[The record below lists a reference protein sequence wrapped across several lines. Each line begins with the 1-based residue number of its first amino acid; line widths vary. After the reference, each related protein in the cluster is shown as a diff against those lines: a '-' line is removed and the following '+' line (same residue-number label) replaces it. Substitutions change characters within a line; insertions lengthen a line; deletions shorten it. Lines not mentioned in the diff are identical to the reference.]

1 MSTQYEWKRSI
12 HKIYFGW
19 KKQSEQQ
26 MKWFT
31 MHKICWWKFA
41 GILFIC
47 RIVWNGKVW
56 HSHEARWNQQFSI
69 CTKSVV
75 SNDFLSVVWPFAVI
89 VVTHGIH
96 LICAYEKVQWLTDSS
111 LLLHSKMHRE
121 NCKNITCT
129 ALEHCEI
136 ELNTVSAFN
145 FLLLREL

>member
-1 MSTQYEWKRSI
+1 MKTKYSQNLLWMEKTVRTTNEMIYHAQNLLMKICRHFI
-12 HKIYFGW
+12 HL
-19 KKQSEQQ
+19 QNC
-26 MKWFT
+26 MKWQSLA
-31 MHKICWWKFA
+31 FA
-41 GILFIC
+41 WSPL
-47 RIVWNGKVW
+47 K
-56 HSHEARWNQQFSI
+56 STFSI